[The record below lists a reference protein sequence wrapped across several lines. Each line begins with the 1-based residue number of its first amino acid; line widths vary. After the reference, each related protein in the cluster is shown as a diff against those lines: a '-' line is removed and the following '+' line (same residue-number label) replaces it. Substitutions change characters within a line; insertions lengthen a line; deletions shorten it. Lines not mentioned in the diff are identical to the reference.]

1 MRTVRKVAGGCT
13 WSQGG
18 VYLVPGEVVY
28 LVLGGVPG
36 PGEVPTQVPQTVMIC
51 YHTFWDI
58 NNKLFVH
65 SMTENVTFVSSLKE
79 DKDRDGYLVA
89 GSAALKG
96 KVRTS
101 FRRQRL
107 VFHKFSQQCQN
118 ANISN
123 FVLVV
128 PLEMNKTNEVYN
140 IEI

>member
-1 MRTVRKVAGGCT
+1 
-13 WSQGG
+13 
-18 VYLVPGEVVY
+18 
-28 LVLGGVPG
+28 
-36 PGEVPTQVPQTVMIC
+36 
-51 YHTFWDI
+51 
-58 NNKLFVH
+58 
-65 SMTENVTFVSSLKE
+65 MTENVTFVSSLKE
-79 DKDRDGYLVA
+79 DEDRDGYLLA

-96 KVRTS
+96 KVRMY

-107 VFHKFSQQCQN
+107 VFHKLSQQCQY